1 MIRAET
7 TGDVSFKVKY
17 IIYCQQNDEP
27 LTKLSNKTRRINVMF
42 TGGARVTILLD
53 IALQRAAELIG
64 YSWKLSSLNRKV
76 WKAAL
81 ETNFLQ
87 TILFSRL
94 YPYWIYDSSENQT
107 DIARGFIQRST
118 KRQQQVLLVSETVHC
133 DIARVGSDCVTT
145 LTL

>member
-1 MIRAET
+1 
-7 TGDVSFKVKY
+7 
-17 IIYCQQNDEP
+17 
-27 LTKLSNKTRRINVMF
+27 MF

-94 YPYWIYDSSENQT
+94 YPYWIYDSSEN
-107 DIARGFIQRST
+107 
-118 KRQQQVLLVSETVHC
+118 
-133 DIARVGSDCVTT
+133 
-145 LTL
+145 